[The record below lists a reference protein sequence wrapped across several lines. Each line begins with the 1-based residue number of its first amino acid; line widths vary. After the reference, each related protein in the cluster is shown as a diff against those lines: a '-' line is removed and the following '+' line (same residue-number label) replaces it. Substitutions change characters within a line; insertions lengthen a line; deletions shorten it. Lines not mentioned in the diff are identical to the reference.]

1 MVVVIT
7 NETCVEYSMA
17 SQAYKVFSTHDIEIS
32 VWTIL
37 SKLLHSGAPHL
48 GGMNGDVHSDLATL
62 TFKNG

>member
-1 MVVVIT
+1 
-7 NETCVEYSMA
+7 MA

-37 SKLLHSGAPHL
+37 SKLLHSGAPNL